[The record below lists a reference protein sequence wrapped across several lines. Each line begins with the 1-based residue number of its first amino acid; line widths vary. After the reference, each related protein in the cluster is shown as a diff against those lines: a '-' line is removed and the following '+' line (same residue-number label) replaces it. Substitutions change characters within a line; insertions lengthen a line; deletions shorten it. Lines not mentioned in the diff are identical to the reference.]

1 MQGKFE
7 IEWRRV
13 ETDAPARGVFVE
25 LARLNTDYQMQAL
38 DKVYWHPQNWNL
50 RDLFWRPSTPPTF
63 LFGKE
68 DPGIHPPIDEDFWY
82 VVLTAPSQ
90 EIPTVW
96 RLHELGKELYV
107 PIVRRRVLTGRTGR
121 NGQKVTRLIPRPMF
135 PGYGLIRKSSFSDI
149 NELLKVRGVRQLMRD
164 KGKPIVLPH
173 TAVLSI
179 FRKQSDKHL
188 DFIRQTPSRRRNRPA
203 FKRGD
208 TVKIEAEGSVYDGM
222 LASIEKIDSKGR
234 IQVLFGMIRHTLS
247 ADMVVAA

>member
-1 MQGKFE
+1 MQSGFE
-7 IEWRRV
+7 IEWRDA
-13 ETDAPARGVFVE
+13 ETDPPARGVFVE
-25 LARLNTDYQMQAL
+25 LARLDADGQMQRL
-38 DKVYWHPQNWNL
+38 DKVYWSPMNWNL
-50 RDLFWRPSTPPTF
+50 RGLHWRPSTPPNF
-63 LFGKE
+63 LLGKE

-107 PIVRRRVLTGRTGR
+107 PIIRKRVLTGRTGR

-135 PGYGLIRKSSFSDI
+135 PGYGLIRKSSFADL

-164 KGKPIVLPH
+164 KGKPILLPH
-173 TAVLSI
+173 AAVLSI

-188 DFIRQTPSRRRNRPA
+188 DFVRHAPSRRRNRPA

-208 TVKIEAEGSVYDGM
+208 MVKIEAEGSVYDGM
-222 LASIEKIDSKGR
+222 LASIEQVDGKGR

>member
-1 MQGKFE
+1 MQSGFE
-7 IEWRRV
+7 IEWRSV
-13 ETDAPARGVFVE
+13 EGDGPSRGVFVV
-25 LARLNTDYQMQAL
+25 LARADADGAMKPFGSA
-38 DKVYWHPQNWNL
+38 YWDPRAWNA
-50 RDLFWRPSTPPTF
+50 DGLFWRPSTPPNF
-63 LFGKE
+63 LFGNE

-107 PIVRRRVLTGRTGR
+107 PIIRKRVLTGRTGR

-135 PGYGLIRKSSFSDI
+135 PGYGLIRKSSFADL
-149 NELLKVRGVRQLMRD
+149 NELLKIRGVRQLMRD

-173 TAVLSI
+173 AAVLSI

-188 DFIRQTPSRRRNRPA
+188 DFIRQAPSRRRNRPA

-208 TVKIEAEGSVYDGM
+208 MVKIEAEGSAYDGM
-222 LASIEKIDSKGR
+222 LANIEKVDSAGR
-234 IQVLFGMIRHTLS
+234 IQVMFGMIRHTLS

>member
-1 MQGKFE
+1 MQSGFE
-7 IEWRRV
+7 IGWRSV
-13 ETDAPARGVFVE
+13 QGDSPSRGVFVQ
-25 LARLNTDYQMQAL
+25 LAREDDDGELKPFGSA
-38 DKVYWHPQNWNL
+38 YWDHRSWNPEG
-50 RDLFWRPSTPPTF
+50 LFWRVSTPPTF
-63 LFGKE
+63 LSGNV

-82 VVLTAPSQ
+82 VVLTVPSQ

-107 PIVRRRVLTGRTGR
+107 PIVRRRVLTGRTGK

-135 PGYGLIRKSSFSDI
+135 PGYGLIRKSSFTDI

-173 TAVLSI
+173 AAVLSI

-188 DFIRQTPSRRRNRPA
+188 DFIRQAPSRRRSRPS

-208 TVKIEAEGSVYDGM
+208 SVKIKADGSVYDGM
-222 LASIEKIDSKGR
+222 LASIEKIDGKGR

-247 ADMVVAA
+247 VDMVVAA

>member
-1 MQGKFE
+1 VQSGFE
-7 IEWRRV
+7 IGWRSV
-13 ETDAPARGVFVE
+13 QDDAPSRGVFVQ
-25 LARLNTDYQMQAL
+25 LAREDADGEMKPFGSA
-38 DKVYWHPQNWNL
+38 YWDQRSWKPEG
-50 RDLFWRPSTPPTF
+50 LFWRVSTPPTF
-63 LFGKE
+63 LSGDT

-135 PGYGLIRKSSFSDI
+135 PGYGLIRKSSFADI

-173 TAVLSI
+173 AAVLSI

-208 TVKIEAEGSVYDGM
+208 TVKIEAEGSAYDGM